1 MFRGDFTPSQVELG
15 GVEPPSK
22 QVTSV
27 LSTCLSGGWLS
38 GWRRTPA
45 PKATRSL
52 LRVHSRVETSRGLY
66 RHSCTSGSAADGR
79 GGWEMSR
86 HPAWQGDEAEL
97 TVLRLGSESVVV
109 FANYCFASVVKA
121 SGASA
126 CMLTNP
132 LSLLS
137 KPSSPGLIG

>member
-1 MFRGDFTPSQVELG
+1 MVGCRGGAGHRHPRPPVASEGFR
-15 GVEPPSK
+15 
-22 QVTSV
+22 
-27 LSTCLSGGWLS
+27 
-38 GWRRTPA
+38 R
-45 PKATRSL
+45 
-52 LRVHSRVETSRGLY
+52 RVEASRGLDCL
-66 RHSCTSGSAADGR
+66 SCTSVSAADGR

-97 TVLRLGSESVVV
+97 TVLRLGSESVVS

-137 KPSSPGLIG
+137 KPSSPGFATVDRLIR